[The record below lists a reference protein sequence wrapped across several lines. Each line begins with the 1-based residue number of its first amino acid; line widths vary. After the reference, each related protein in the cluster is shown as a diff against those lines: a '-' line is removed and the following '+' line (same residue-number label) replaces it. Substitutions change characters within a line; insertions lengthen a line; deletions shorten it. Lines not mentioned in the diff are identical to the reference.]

1 MAGKRS
7 SIAAAVTRVITMAW
21 VQSLALDLPHA
32 VREVKKKNKDKN
44 KIPSKTKQVIEA
56 LS

>member
-32 VREVKKKNKDKN
+32 VREVKKKKQRQKQNPLQNKT
-44 KIPSKTKQVIEA
+44 SY
-56 LS
+56 